1 MAEIFCDINVPDY
14 VQQECGAELGGIP
27 FVAFIDPSIVIDED
41 NVTATLESA
50 TFWTTNIAASP
61 SNRFVVLNTRGS
73 KAAGTP
79 TEEEG
84 YGFVPT
90 ERTGD
95 DKELVFEALGVM
107 QNQLFWATV
116 NQKRNWQMVFGTAG
130 KNEAGNYNAFY
141 VKDVSVYADELI
153 EQSIK
158 SRIRYAVSAKWSTA
172 MVPSLPFQFPA
183 SVIATL
189 S

>member
-1 MAEIFCDINVPDY
+1 MAELFCDINVPDY

-27 FVAFIDPSIVIDED
+27 FVALLDASIVIDED

-50 TFWTTNIAASP
+50 SFWTTNINTSP
-61 SNRFVVLNTRGS
+61 SNRFVILNTRGS
-73 KAAGTP
+73 KAAGKP

-107 QNQLFWATV
+107 DNRDFWATV
-116 NQKRNWQMVFGTAG
+116 NQKRNWQLVYGTAG
-130 KNEAGNYNAFY
+130 KDENGNYNAFY
-141 VKDVSVYADELI
+141 AKDVSVYADDTI

-158 SRIRYAVSAKWSTA
+158 SRIRYEVSAKWSTA
-172 MVPSLPFQFPA
+172 MIPSLPFHFPA
-183 SVIATL
+183 SVIASL

>member
-1 MAEIFCDINVPDY
+1 MADLFCDIATPDY
-14 VQQECGAELGGIP
+14 VQAECGAELGGIP
-27 FVAFIDPSIVIDED
+27 FVAFIDPSIAIDED
-41 NVTATLESA
+41 NLSATLESA
-50 TFWTTNIAASP
+50 AWWTGNIATSP
-61 SNRFVVLNTRGS
+61 SSRFVILNTRGS

-95 DKELVFEALGVM
+95 DKELTFEALGVM
-107 QNQLFWATV
+107 QNRNFWAAV
-116 NQKRNWQMVFGTAG
+116 NQRRNWQMVFGTAG
-130 KNEAGNYNAFY
+130 KDADGNYNAFY

-172 MVPSLPFQFPA
+172 MIPSLPFQFPA
-183 SVIATL
+183 EVITAL
-189 S
+189 A